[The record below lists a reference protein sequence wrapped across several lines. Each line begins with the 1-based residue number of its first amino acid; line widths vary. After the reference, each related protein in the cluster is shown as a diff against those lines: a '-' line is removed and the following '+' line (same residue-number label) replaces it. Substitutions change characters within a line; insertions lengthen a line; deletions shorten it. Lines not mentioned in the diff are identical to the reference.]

1 MTQAEHFLGW
11 MLYLTSFSTW
21 ISLDSVHCH
30 KYTAH
35 PFNRGNKAERVLH
48 HTGQDLL
55 RQFRMSFYSVLTCA
69 VVYRKCLTLPS
80 LTEKGSVQRGLSA
93 MLPKG
98 PADPSAEPRA
108 VDVPLLATTT
118 TKWFV

>member
-1 MTQAEHFLGW
+1 M
-11 MLYLTSFSTW
+11 
-21 ISLDSVHCH
+21 
-30 KYTAH
+30 
-35 PFNRGNKAERVLH
+35 
-48 HTGQDLL
+48 GQDLL
-55 RQFRMSFYSVLTCA
+55 RQLRMSFYSILTCA
-69 VVYRKCLTLPS
+69 VVYRKCLTLAS

-93 MLPKG
+93 MLPEG